1 MLLHLVENS
10 LIDNEELKIKS
21 IIDDMNLIKVQA
33 LLTLQAHLD
42 LSEISQV
49 QIGYLV
55 KQTLKR
61 IGCHLFVRR

>member
-1 MLLHLVENS
+1 M
-10 LIDNEELKIKS
+10 IDYEELKIKS

-49 QIGYLV
+49 RNAEMV
-55 KQTLKR
+55 KQTFKK
-61 IGCHLFVRR
+61 IGCDLFIRH

>member
-1 MLLHLVENS
+1 MINY
-10 LIDNEELKIKS
+10 EELKIKS

-49 QIGYLV
+49 RNG
-55 KQTLKR
+55 KTD
-61 IGCHLFVRR
+61 F